1 MTTYFMKHRK
11 KLLFTAMTQG
21 VKNNNLY
28 ETHPNGSIVNS
39 PITGIPPAFYGC
51 FRSDTINTRMSGLFT
66 TSRTHPKC
74 TSWCTDRIARSRA
87 DGYDLIR
94 NINPVRIRRA

>member
-1 MTTYFMKHRK
+1 MIVTTYFMKHRN

-28 ETHPNGSIVNS
+28 ETHPDGSIVNS
-39 PITGIPPAFYGC
+39 LPTGIPPAFYGC
-51 FRSDTINTRMSGLFT
+51 FRSYAINTRMIGLFT

-74 TSWCTDRIARSRA
+74 TSWCA
-87 DGYDLIR
+87 D
-94 NINPVRIRRA
+94 